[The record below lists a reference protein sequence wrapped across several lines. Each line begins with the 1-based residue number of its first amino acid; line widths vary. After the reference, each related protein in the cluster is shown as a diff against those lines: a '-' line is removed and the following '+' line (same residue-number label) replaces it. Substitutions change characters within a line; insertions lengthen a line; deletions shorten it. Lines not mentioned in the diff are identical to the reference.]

1 MSASNNLELVQSS
14 KKTSWAIK
22 LAAYVISIIFV
33 ALGILGL
40 LFILAAASEIMMP
53 FVARDRLPI
62 VERGYYAHSDQLG
75 WRLKPNLNIRL
86 INKESKGTKDTKDA
100 KDNAKAASSD
110 IAYLSTDAQGFRSTP
125 AFDAKRPLGVVLGDS
140 MAQGFYLTDEQTVPW
155 QLSKLTN
162 SNVLNTGVG
171 GYSSDQELIMLQEVI
186 QQKPQWVVLLFFAN
200 DLPWNLERESW
211 GLHKPRFA
219 IDDQGKVNFAKL
231 ELPAKRNNQ
240 GDAANNAAAADAS
253 PIPSTDPWVR
263 SSDTKGQ
270 TICCAYDGAKQW
282 KLIKAKW
289 KKYWEL
295 TPKPKEL
302 VSQIR
307 EDFKWAFPY
316 PGQYSY
322 IMPNRFYQE
331 PSAYPREWNAAFDMI
346 TRMKTLSQEN
356 GAQFIVAYV
365 PEIGQLLNRDGISD
379 AQLPQAYFMEQ
390 CKKHTINCIDPT
402 PDFAQQKMQVFVQD
416 DGHLSPVGSNLMSKL
431 IAQRIGAAPVSSAS
445 PVSPVNKVAP

>member
-1 MSASNNLELVQSS
+1 LSSSSNSELLQPS
-14 KKTSWAIK
+14 KSTSWTIK
-22 LAAYVISIIFV
+22 LVAYVISIVLV

-40 LFILAAASEIMMP
+40 LFILAAASEVMMP

-62 VERGYYAHSDQLG
+62 VERGYYVHSDQLG

-86 INKESKGTKDTKDA
+86 ISKESK
-100 KDNAKAASSD
+100 DNAAKSSSD
-110 IAYLSTDAQGFRSTP
+110 MPYLSTDAHGFRSTP
-125 AFDAKRPLGVVLGDS
+125 PFEANLPLGIVLGDS

-186 QQKPQWVVLLFFAN
+186 QQKPQWVVLLFFVN

-211 GLHKPRFA
+211 GLHKPRFD
-219 IDDQGKVNFAKL
+219 INSQGHVNFAKL
-231 ELPAKRNNQ
+231 ELPAKRNSQ
-240 GDAANNAAAADAS
+240 GEANASSNDDPS
-253 PIPSTDPWVR
+253 PIASTDPWIR
-263 SSDTKGQ
+263 SQDSRGQ

-282 KLIKAKW
+282 KLIVKKW
-289 KKYWEL
+289 RTYWEL
-295 TPKPKEL
+295 TPQPSRL

-316 PGQYSY
+316 QGQYSY
-322 IMPNRFYQE
+322 IMPKRFYQE
-331 PSAYPREWNAAFDMI
+331 PNAYPREWNAAFEMMV
-346 TRMKTLSQEN
+346 RMKTISQEN
-356 GAQFIVAYV
+356 GAQFMVAYV
-365 PEIGQLLNRDGISD
+365 PEIAQLLNRDGIGD

-390 CKKHTINCIDPT
+390 CKKRAINCIDPT

-416 DGHLSPVGSNLMSKL
+416 DGHLSPTGASLLAKL
-431 IAQRIGAAPVSSAS
+431 IAQKISTPVKAP
-445 PVSPVNKVAP
+445 

>member
-1 MSASNNLELVQSS
+1 MSPSSKSELLQSS

-22 LAAYVISIIFV
+22 LAAYVISIVFV

-40 LFILAAASEIMMP
+40 LLALAAASEIMMP

-62 VERGYYAHSDQLG
+62 VERGYYVHSDQLG

-86 INKESKGTKDTKDA
+86 ISKESKEA
-100 KDNAKAASSD
+100 KGNAAKSSSD
-110 IAYLSTDAQGFRSTP
+110 IAYLSTDAHGFRSTP
-125 AFDAKRPLGVVLGDS
+125 AFEAGRPLGIVLGDS

-186 QQKPQWVVLLFFAN
+186 AKKPQWVVLLFFAN

-211 GLHKPRFA
+211 GLHKPRYA
-219 IDDQGKVNFAKL
+219 IDEQGRVNFTKL
-231 ELPAKRNNQ
+231 ELPRKSNSQAEINKQ
-240 GDAANNAAAADAS
+240 PGTHQFTDSD
-253 PIPSTDPWVR
+253 PIKSTDPWVR
-263 SSDTKGQ
+263 SNDAKGQ
-270 TICCAYDGAKQW
+270 TICCIYDGAKQW

-295 TPKPKEL
+295 TPKPREL
-302 VSQIR
+302 VNQIR
-307 EDFKWAFPY
+307 EDFKWTFPY
-316 PGQYSY
+316 QGQYSY
-322 IMPNRFYQE
+322 IMPNRFYQD
-331 PSAYPREWNAAFDMI
+331 PNGYPREWNAAFEMI
-346 TRMKTLSQEN
+346 TRMQTISQEN

-379 AQLPQAYFMEQ
+379 GQLPQAHFMKECQ
-390 CKKHTINCIDPT
+390 ARRINCIDPT
-402 PDFAQQKMQVFVQD
+402 QDFSQQKMQVFVQD
-416 DGHLSPVGSNLMSKL
+416 DGHLSPTGAGLMAQL
-431 IAQRIGAAPVSSAS
+431 IAQKIATLPV
-445 PVSPVNKVAP
+445 PPVNRVVP

>member
-1 MSASNNLELVQSS
+1 MSASNNLELTQSS

-33 ALGILGL
+33 TLGILGL

-62 VERGYYAHSDQLG
+62 VERGYYVHSDQLG

-86 INKESKGTKDTKDA
+86 INKDTKDA
-100 KDNAKAASSD
+100 KDNTKAAPSD

-125 AFDAKRPLGVVLGDS
+125 AFEAKYPLGIVLGDS

-186 QQKPQWVVLLFFAN
+186 KQKPQWVVLLFFAN

-219 IDDQGKVNFAKL
+219 IDEQGHVNFAKL

-240 GDAANNAAAADAS
+240 GDAASDTSTADASPDFS

-263 SSDTKGQ
+263 GSDAKGQ
-270 TICCAYDGAKQW
+270 TICCAYDGARQW

-307 EDFKWAFPY
+307 EDFKWVFPY
-316 PGQYSY
+316 QGQYSY

-331 PSAYPREWNAAFDMI
+331 PSAYPREWNAAFEMM
-346 TRMKTLSQEN
+346 TRMKMISQEN
-356 GAQFIVAYV
+356 GAQLIVAYV

-390 CKKHTINCIDPT
+390 CKKLAINCLDPT

-416 DGHLSPVGSNLMSKL
+416 DGHLSPVGASLMSKL
-431 IAQRIGAAPVSSAS
+431 IAQRIGAVPVSST
-445 PVSPVNKVAP
+445 NKVAP

>member
-1 MSASNNLELVQSS
+1 MSASNNLELVQPS

-62 VERGYYAHSDQLG
+62 VERGYYVHSDQLG

-86 INKESKGTKDTKDA
+86 INKESKNN
-100 KDNAKAASSD
+100 KDNAKAAPSD

-125 AFDAKRPLGVVLGDS
+125 AFEAKRPLGVVLGDS

-155 QLSKLTN
+155 QLSKLTH

-186 QQKPQWVVLLFFAN
+186 KQKPLWVVLLFFAN

-253 PIPSTDPWVR
+253 SDSSSDSSPIPSTDPWVR

-270 TICCAYDGAKQW
+270 AICCAYDGVKQW
-282 KLIKAKW
+282 KLIKGKW

-331 PSAYPREWNAAFDMI
+331 PSAYPREWNAAFDMMA
-346 TRMKTLSQEN
+346 RMKTISQEN
-356 GAQFIVAYV
+356 GAQFIVVYV

-379 AQLPQAYFMEQ
+379 AQLPQTYFMER
-390 CKKHTINCIDPT
+390 CKKRAINCIDPT

-416 DGHLSPVGSNLMSKL
+416 DGHLSPIGASLMSKL
-431 IAQRIGAAPVSSAS
+431 IGQKIGVLPAS
-445 PVSPVNKVAP
+445 PENKVTP

>member
-1 MSASNNLELVQSS
+1 LSSFSKSKLLQPS

-40 LFILAAASEIMMP
+40 LFALAAASEIMMP

-62 VERGYYAHSDQLG
+62 VERGYYDHSDQLG

-86 INKESKGTKDTKDA
+86 ISKESKDA
-100 KDNAKAASSD
+100 KKNAAKSSSD
-110 IAYLSTDAQGFRSTP
+110 MAYLSTDAHGFRSTP
-125 AFDAKRPLGVVLGDS
+125 AFEAKRPLGIVLGDS

-171 GYSSDQELIMLQEVI
+171 GYSSDQELIMLQKVI
-186 QQKPQWVVLLFFAN
+186 ANKPQWVVLLFFAN

-211 GLHKPRFA
+211 GLHKPRYA
-219 IDDQGKVNFAKL
+219 IDEQGRVNFTKL
-231 ELPAKRNNQ
+231 ELPGKSNSQTEIIKQPGTNQ
-240 GDAANNAAAADAS
+240 FTDSD
-253 PIPSTDPWVR
+253 PIKSTYPWVR
-263 SSDTKGQ
+263 SNDTKGQ
-270 TICCAYDGAKQW
+270 TICCIYDGAKQW

-295 TPKPKEL
+295 TPKPREL
-302 VSQIR
+302 VNQIR

-316 PGQYSY
+316 QGQYSY

-331 PSAYPREWNAAFDMI
+331 PNAYPREWNAAFEMI
-346 TRMKTLSQEN
+346 ARMQSISQEN
-356 GAQFIVAYV
+356 SAQFIVAYV

-379 AQLPQAYFMEQ
+379 RQLPQAYFMEQ
-390 CKKHTINCIDPT
+390 CKKRAIHCIDPT

-416 DGHLSPVGSNLMSKL
+416 DGHLSPAGAGLMAQL
-431 IAQRIGAAPVSSAS
+431 ISQKIGTLPSPSVNRIEP
-445 PVSPVNKVAP
+445 

>member
-1 MSASNNLELVQSS
+1 LSASNNLELVQSS

-62 VERGYYAHSDQLG
+62 VERGYYVHSDQLG

-86 INKESKGTKDTKDA
+86 INKESKD
-100 KDNAKAASSD
+100 AKAASGD

-219 IDDQGKVNFAKL
+219 IDEQGNVNFAKL

-240 GDAANNAAAADAS
+240 GDTASDTSTADASPDFS

-331 PSAYPREWNAAFDMI
+331 PSAYPREWNAAFDMMA
-346 TRMKTLSQEN
+346 RMKTLSQEN
-356 GAQFIVAYV
+356 GAQFTVAYV

-390 CKKHTINCIDPT
+390 CKRRAIHCIDPT

-416 DGHLSPVGSNLMSKL
+416 DGHLSPAGASLMSKL
-431 IAQRIGAAPVSSAS
+431 IAQRIGALPAS
-445 PVSPVNKVAP
+445 PASPANKVVP

>member
-62 VERGYYAHSDQLG
+62 VERGYYVHSDQLG

-86 INKESKGTKDTKDA
+86 INKESKDA
-100 KDNAKAASSD
+100 KAGFGD
-110 IAYLSTDAQGFRSTP
+110 IAYLSTNAQGFRNTP
-125 AFDAKRPLGVVLGDS
+125 AFDAKRPLGIVLGDS

-171 GYSSDQELIMLQEVI
+171 GYSSDQELIMLQEAI

-240 GDAANNAAAADAS
+240 GEAANNAAAADAS

-263 SSDTKGQ
+263 SSDAKGQ

-282 KLIKAKW
+282 KLIKSKW

-316 PGQYSY
+316 QGQYSY

-331 PSAYPREWNAAFDMI
+331 PSAYPREWNAAFDMMA
-346 TRMKTLSQEN
+346 RMKTLSQEN

-390 CKKHTINCIDPT
+390 CKKRAMNCIDPT

-416 DGHLSPVGSNLMSKL
+416 DGHLSPVGASLMSKL
-431 IAQRIGAAPVSSAS
+431 IAQRIGAVPAS
-445 PVSPVNKVAP
+445 PASPISPLPPVNKVTP